1 MRETRQLLTRGEME
15 MSGNQRIMSV
25 TTRELDS
32 FLSVLSQE
40 GIALL
45 MEKDKCFNYVDNYLL
60 ATVLVYFKR
69 ANLSL
74 EEFSPMN
81 FWRCLYLAHDMEEDD
96 ERLKWELL
104 PWALGQNW
112 KNSMT
117 HFLQS
122 KDKLWARM
130 KYRWVQ
136 LPAVRRQLTNNFLP
150 PGLWCPRG
158 SAGRS

>member
-1 MRETRQLLTRGEME
+1 MRETRQLLKRWEMT
-15 MSGNQRIMSV
+15 GNQRIMSV
-25 TTRELDS
+25 TARELDS
-32 FLSVLSQE
+32 FVSVLSSE
-40 GIALL
+40 RIALL
-45 MEKDKCFNYVDNYLL
+45 LEKDKCYNYVDNYLL
-60 ATVLVYFKR
+60 ATVFVYFKR
-69 ANLSL
+69 AALSL
-74 EEFSPMN
+74 EEFIPLN
-81 FWRCLYLAHDMEEDD
+81 FWRCLYLAHDMEEDE

-136 LPAVRRQLTNNFLP
+136 LPAVRRKLTNNFLP